1 MKEKGYY
8 QDLLQKLTM
17 EHPFWNSTDLAYEII
32 LQGILNCE
40 WVSGERFPQEQLANV
55 LEMSRTPI
63 RDACARLENEDYI
76 ERGEKNIWQVKQ
88 IKLKDYVD
96 FSEFRQCLET
106 RAAYLAARNINDAQ
120 LEALARNI
128 EEFKKAEQEGDLHRA
143 MELDNEF
150 HSIIAKA
157 SKNKFLYQTIKS
169 FSRKKSFFLHIL
181 VQRPSFKYVV
191 NKHTAIYEAIRAND
205 EELTEK
211 MMASH
216 LDYYLRNIG
225 NVSI

>member
-40 WVSGERFPQEQLANV
+40 WVSGERIPQEQLANV

-128 EEFKKAEQEGDLHRA
+128 EEFKNAEQEGDLHRA